1 MLEIGISPCP
11 NDTFIFYGIIKEKID
26 LKNLKFRF
34 IIEDVETLNNLCING
49 KLAISKIS
57 AHAFYYLKKE
67 YDLLNAGGAISEYGP
82 VVVTRN
88 SERIGELS
96 EIRIALPGKLTTA
109 SALMWFYWKKFFIDK
124 KYILNFLPFNQTFD
138 MLIKDEVDIGV
149 LIHEGRFIYPSLGFK
164 LIVDLG
170 DFWKKE
176 TGTPIP
182 LGCIVSKK
190 DLKIKSVLEELIRN
204 SINYAFENKDEVF
217 KFVRSY
223 AQELDE
229 KVIISH
235 IETYVNNYTFNMTD
249 KGLLSMET
257 LMNKI
262 EQEGVWGLRNL

>member
-1 MLEIGISPCP
+1 
-11 NDTFIFYGIIKEKID
+11 
-26 LKNLKFRF
+26 
-34 IIEDVETLNNLCING
+34 
-49 KLAISKIS
+49 
-57 AHAFYYLKKE
+57 
-67 YDLLNAGGAISEYGP
+67 
-82 VVVTRN
+82 
-88 SERIGELS
+88 
-96 EIRIALPGKLTTA
+96 
-109 SALMWFYWKKFFIDK
+109 
-124 KYILNFLPFNQTFD
+124 

-182 LGCIVSKK
+182 LGCIVLKK